1 MVCGTALATRGGCYF
16 WAMDKAHWTAI
27 VADNT
32 GSAIRHAIAGDPS
45 PNSRSW
51 RLTLDDD
58 REVFLKTLPGEEA
71 ARMFRMEAQG
81 LEALR
86 STGTLSVP
94 GVLGYGLHAGTGF
107 LLLEWIPSSRP
118 GPGWARALGEGL
130 ASLHRQ
136 SADAFGW
143 QEDTFIASIP
153 LSGRQHPGWT
163 GFYGQERLAPLYAS
177 VRDKGYF
184 HRSDDLRMARIYR
197 MVAEQCPE
205 EPPALVHGDLWSGN
219 VLTGQDGKPVL
230 IDPSVHYGHRES
242 DLAMMHLF
250 GGFPSACFQVYEE
263 AWPLTPGFHRRM
275 GLYQLFPLLVHTLLF
290 GGRYAR
296 SVRAVWDDLG
306 A

>member
-1 MVCGTALATRGGCYF
+1 
-16 WAMDKAHWTAI
+16 MDMAHWTAI
-27 VADNT
+27 IAEIT
-32 GSAIRHAIAGDPS
+32 GSAIRHATEGDHS

-51 RLTLDDD
+51 RLTLLDG

-71 ARMFRMEAQG
+71 TRMFRLEARG
-81 LEALR
+81 LEALHA
-86 STGTLSVP
+86 TGTLPVP

-107 LLLEWIPSSRP
+107 LLLEWIPSTRP
-118 GPGWARALGEGL
+118 GPLWANALGSGL
-130 ASLHRQ
+130 ATLHRHT
-136 SADAFGW
+136 SDAFGW

-153 LSGRQHPGWT
+153 LSGRQHADWT
-163 GFYGQERLAPLYAS
+163 DYYVHERLVPLYAS
-177 VRDKGYF
+177 ARDKGYF
-184 HRSDDLRMARIYR
+184 QRSDDLHMACIYR

-219 VLTGQDGKPVL
+219 VLSGPDGMPVL

-250 GGFPSACFQVYEE
+250 GGFPSVCFRAYEE
-263 AWPLTPGFHRRM
+263 EWPLSPGFHRRM

-290 GGRYAR
+290 GGSYAR
-296 SVRAVWDDLG
+296 SIRSVWDDLG